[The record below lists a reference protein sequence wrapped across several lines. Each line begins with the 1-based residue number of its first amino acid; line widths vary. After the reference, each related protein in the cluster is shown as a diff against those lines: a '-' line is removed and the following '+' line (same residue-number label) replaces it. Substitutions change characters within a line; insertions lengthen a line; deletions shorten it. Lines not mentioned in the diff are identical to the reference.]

1 MDKFRYKEIRKSSQ
15 ALTGQ
20 DDFIIN
26 NACNG
31 KSIIFK
37 TTNGTASSDNVEQMR
52 IDKSGNVGIG
62 TANPDVK
69 LSVYDGSNQ
78 LCKLFKEAGTNA
90 SILQLGY
97 NGNPGT
103 GYGPEGPGT
112 GDLTLGTS
120 TKIQFGGPGG
130 DLAYSLCEIIC
141 KKYAN
146 DEESELLLFKGNDHN
161 DRIRLRAPHIRFD
174 TYKDCS
180 NDANLVTTKMIID
193 TDGNVGIGTINPGAK
208 LHVVGDVKV
217 SGSISGDITGNA
229 ASVNDGV
236 YLSTSQTITGAKT
249 FENDVKIKGREG
261 ILILEDDNLNGHSY
275 IEYKLNNSR
284 KGYIGIPQDGSKKIS
299 IVNDFGNSG
308 LIDLQNGGLVVK
320 CDTNKNVGIGT
331 GTPVNKLHVEGSASV
346 RDTLNFK
353 FGDTDK
359 ICFTDPNTP
368 GGAGSGSATNYSKIR
383 HETGWRE

>member
-1 MDKFRYKEIRKSSQ
+1 
-15 ALTGQ
+15 
-20 DDFIIN
+20 
-26 NACNG
+26 
-31 KSIIFK
+31 
-37 TTNGTASSDNVEQMR
+37 
-52 IDKSGNVGIG
+52 
-62 TANPDVK
+62 
-69 LSVYDGSNQ
+69 
-78 LCKLFKEAGTNA
+78 
-90 SILQLGY
+90 
-97 NGNPGT
+97 
-103 GYGPEGPGT
+103 
-112 GDLTLGTS
+112 
-120 TKIQFGGPGG
+120 
-130 DLAYSLCEIIC
+130 
-141 KKYAN
+141 
-146 DEESELLLFKGNDHN
+146 
-161 DRIRLRAPHIRFD
+161 
-174 TYKDCS
+174 
-180 NDANLVTTKMIID
+180 
-193 TDGNVGIGTINPGAK
+193 
-208 LHVVGDVKV
+208 
-217 SGSISGDITGNA
+217 
-229 ASVNDGV
+229 SVNDGV

-368 GGAGSGSATNYSKIR
+368 GGNAGSGSATNYSKIR
-383 HETGWRE
+383 HETGWRVEYYAGIYNADQGRHCFFTGSSSQSNWSERMTIINNGNVGIGTGDPASKLHIKQTDSATDCILTIEADGGTGSNQPFTGIEFIANDGNPSNPTSAQPTYTSSKILSGW